1 MLMVDSN
8 IWAYYFDADAPEHK
22 FVVPEVKK
30 ALREGVMINTVVA
43 MEVAHFLV
51 KNLGPVLG
59 KEKFDTFLG
68 FPLAVD
74 ELDSELVRAA
84 VGELCRYSHL
94 GIGGRDATLLASMR
108 RKRVERIMTHDE
120 ALKKVP
126 GLRAIDPIRSRS

>member
-1 MLMVDSN
+1 MCMIDSN
-8 IWAYYFDADAPEHK
+8 IWAYYLDADSPEHK

-30 ALREGVMINTVVA
+30 ALREGVLINTVVA

-59 KEKFDTFLG
+59 MEKFDTFMG

-74 ELDSELVRAA
+74 ELDLELARAA
-84 VGELCRYSHL
+84 VGELCKYSHL

-108 RKRVERIMTHDE
+108 RKRVDRIMTHDE
-120 ALKKVP
+120 ALKRVP
-126 GLRAIDPIRSRS
+126 GLKAVDPIKSRS

>member
-8 IWAYYFDADAPEHK
+8 IWAYYFDIDAPGHK
-22 FVVPEVKK
+22 FVVPELKK
-30 ALREGVMINTVVA
+30 ALREGILINTVVA

-68 FPLAVD
+68 FPLVVD

-84 VGELCRYSHL
+84 VGELCKYSHL
-94 GIGGRDATLLASMR
+94 GIGGRDATLLASMCR
-108 RKRVERIMTHDE
+108 RKVERIMTHDE

-126 GLRAIDPIRSRS
+126 DLKAIDPIKSKS